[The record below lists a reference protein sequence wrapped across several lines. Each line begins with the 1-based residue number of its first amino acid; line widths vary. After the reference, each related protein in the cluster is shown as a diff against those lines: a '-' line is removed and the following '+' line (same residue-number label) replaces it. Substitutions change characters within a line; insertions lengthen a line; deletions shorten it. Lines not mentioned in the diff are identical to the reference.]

1 MTSQGAKGKPNRPDI
16 KWAIREGHAGD
27 AEGILECRK
36 RTFPGEDLEKQEM
49 KYWEYEFLK
58 NHAGPAF
65 FFVASDGDRIV
76 GHYAIIPQYFSL
88 NGERHF
94 GSIVVDVM
102 TDPDYRYQGMFVALG
117 RYALSY
123 ATEKTNL
130 EFTTG
135 YPIRPEVL
143 PGHLKTGWVVKFPMN
158 AWVMPLFLDAI
169 LKGRF
174 PLARKIP
181 GIFPLSRILGSI
193 VFRSF
198 SWLQLLRH
206 NTYRIERHT
215 RCDVARF
222 KPFWNRFKTSA
233 PPHCLIQERTAEYL
247 SWRYD
252 SNPSRKYTYHI
263 AVDQQ
268 GDMVGFIV
276 TRVGSLMNVSAMVL
290 VDALFLPGRGNDAI
304 RELIRDVRDMALANM
319 CSMCAVM
326 VNQPNLI
333 FPSPWRYGFFPT
345 PYRFKLITRELTEDS
360 VVQSPGLQWH
370 LMWGDTDDL

>member
-1 MTSQGAKGKPNRPDI
+1 MTNHEAKGAQTRADI
-16 KWAIREGHAGD
+16 RWILREGNLED
-27 AEGILECRK
+27 AEGILECRQ
-36 RTFPGEDLEKQEM
+36 RTFSGEDLEKQER
-49 KYWEYEFLK
+49 KYWEYEFIR
-58 NHAGPAF
+58 NHAGPAY
-65 FFVASDGDRIV
+65 FFVASDGDQIV
-76 GHYAIIPQYFSL
+76 GHYAIIPQYFFL
-88 NGERHF
+88 NGDRHI

-123 ATEKTNL
+123 ATEKTNM

-143 PGHLKTGWVVKFPMN
+143 PGHLKTGWVVNFPMN

-169 LKGRF
+169 LKRRF
-174 PLARKIP
+174 PLTEKIP
-181 GIFPLSRILGSI
+181 GIFLLTRILGSI

-198 SWLQLLRH
+198 SWLQLLK
-206 NTYRIERHT
+206 NSTYRVERLT

-222 KPFWNRFKTSA
+222 NAFWDRFKASA
-233 PPHCLIQERTAEYL
+233 PPNCLIQERTAEYL

-252 SNPSRKYTYHI
+252 SNPSRNYTYHI

-268 GDMVGFIV
+268 GDMAGFIV
-276 TRVGSLMNVSAMVL
+276 TRIASLMNVSAMVL
-290 VDALFLPGRGNDAI
+290 VDALFLPGSGNDAV
-304 RELIRDVRDMALANM
+304 RGLIRDVRQMALANM

-333 FPSPWRYGFFPT
+333 FPSPWKYGFFPT
-345 PYRFKLITRELTEDS
+345 PYRFKLITRELTENS
-360 VVQSPGLQWH
+360 VVQNPGLQWH